1 MLFLSVCR
9 LLVGGTTMAEL
20 PGRGPRAAEA
30 PSFINIRLA
39 NEFAAP
45 GRTSEHTQGAA
56 RAGSS
61 FAKARF
67 S

>member
-1 MLFLSVCR
+1 
-9 LLVGGTTMAEL
+9 MAEL